1 MYKKPA
7 FELPDELPGP
17 EIFKD
22 GYWHVTQSKKENKM
36 SELEIRERAI
46 NIAALHLAGE
56 NKDAAQLIAMAK
68 QVYEYLT
75 ASAPVS
81 PAQSSK

>member
-1 MYKKPA
+1 
-7 FELPDELPGP
+7 
-17 EIFKD
+17 
-22 GYWHVTQSKKENKM
+22 M

-81 PAQSSK
+81 PAKSSK